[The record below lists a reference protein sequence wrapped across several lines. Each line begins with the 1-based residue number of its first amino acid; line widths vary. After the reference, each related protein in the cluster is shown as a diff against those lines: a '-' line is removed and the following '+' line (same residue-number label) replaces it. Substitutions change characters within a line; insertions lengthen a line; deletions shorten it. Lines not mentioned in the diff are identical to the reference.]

1 MPLLSHNGGEL
12 VTGAALVSN
21 DVVSQ
26 FPIQYR
32 ILHIQSLAKEGGF
45 SECILNPNSEIGV
58 FYVSTS
64 SDSSS
69 KLQGVSSSNCKRIT
83 SFGYQ

>member
-1 MPLLSHNGGEL
+1 MPLSSHNGGEL

-45 SECILNPNSEIGV
+45 SECILDPNSEIGV
-58 FYVSTS
+58 FYVSTIS
-64 SDSSS
+64 ESSS

>member
-1 MPLLSHNGGEL
+1 VPLSSHNGGEL

-32 ILHIQSLAKEGGF
+32 ILDIQSLAEGGF
-45 SECILNPNSEIGV
+45 LSAS
-58 FYVSTS
+58 
-64 SDSSS
+64 
-69 KLQGVSSSNCKRIT
+69 
-83 SFGYQ
+83 

>member
-1 MPLLSHNGGEL
+1 MEVSL

-32 ILHIQSLAKEGGF
+32 TLDIQSLAKEGGF
-45 SECILNPNSEIGV
+45 SEHILNPNSEIGV
-58 FYVSTS
+58 FCVSTIS
-64 SDSSS
+64 ESSS
-69 KLQGVSSSNCKRIT
+69 KLQGVSLLDCKRIT